1 MKFTAHQ
8 KLYLK
13 SPILRQ
19 IPGFPD
25 IDTDYQNTMTSNQF
39 TTVRNKHTAAGNR
52 IKSNWSALKAS
63 KMEGGGD
70 DTFFNSVLNSTKA
83 GEDDYSYPAVVSA
96 NSSIIGLHN
105 MRRSANFQQN
115 TTLDNSTL
123 K

>member
-1 MKFTAHQ
+1 
-8 KLYLK
+8 
-13 SPILRQ
+13 
-19 IPGFPD
+19 
-25 IDTDYQNTMTSNQF
+25 MTSNQF

-96 NSSIIGLHN
+96 NSSIIGSHN